1 MDRRLGLLV
10 RSELPREL
18 REGGR
23 TEGGSD
29 GCSCTGQDFALA
41 WVRKGSGKFMGK
53 SIWVDGL
60 SQWMGWDAT
69 ATANAFWSNVHTPQR
84 ISCRPAHTDTR
95 EPI

>member
-10 RSELPREL
+10 RSPLPREL

-23 TEGGSD
+23 TEGGSG

-60 SQWMGWDAT
+60 SQWMGWDGMLLLLLT
-69 ATANAFWSNVHTPQR
+69 LSGVR
-84 ISCRPAHTDTR
+84 YIK
-95 EPI
+95 